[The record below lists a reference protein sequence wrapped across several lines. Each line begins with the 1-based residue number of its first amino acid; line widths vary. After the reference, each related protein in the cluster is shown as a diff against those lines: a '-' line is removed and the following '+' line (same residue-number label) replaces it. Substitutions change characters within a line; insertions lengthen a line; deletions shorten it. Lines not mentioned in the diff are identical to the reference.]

1 MCMKNFIKSVFI
13 IFDRRVMGGAL
24 SLESRVA
31 LIPNFIREYMLTFK
45 LKHLGLFTCMSY
57 IRSQHSSEISVN
69 NAFG

>member
-1 MCMKNFIKSVFI
+1 
-13 IFDRRVMGGAL
+13 MGGAL